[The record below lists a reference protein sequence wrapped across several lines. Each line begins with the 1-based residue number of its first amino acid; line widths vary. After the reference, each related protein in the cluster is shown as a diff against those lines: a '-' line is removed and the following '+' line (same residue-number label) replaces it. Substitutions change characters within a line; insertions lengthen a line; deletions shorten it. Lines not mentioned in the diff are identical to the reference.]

1 MGFKAPYLLL
11 FLFAVPLAIGAYVWL
26 DQRRARRANAWSNAA
41 LLPNMVVGS
50 PGARRY
56 VTAGI
61 FALALTIFLVGFARP
76 EAKFKTAQNGA
87 TVVML
92 VDISGSMAANDV
104 KPTRLQAADTAL
116 TTFVNKLPS
125 QYRASLVTFSTG
137 IAVRVPPTYDRA
149 AVIANLPKTTELEG
163 TALGDAIAEATLV
176 AKKAV
181 GTGKPGSRP
190 PASILIVS
198 DGGSNAGKTMPT
210 DAAAAALKAGITV
223 STIAVGT
230 AAGQVSQKVPL
241 GNGSTKTFPVV
252 RQVPVDP
259 SALQDVAKA
268 GGGTFASAATTAQ
281 LTSVYKN
288 LGKRLIYTKKL
299 REVTE
304 IVAGAG
310 LLVMLVGVGLSAFW
324 FRRLV

>member
-1 MGFKAPYLLL
+1 MGFKAPFLLL
-11 FLFAVPLAIGAYVWL
+11 FLLAVPIAVFGYVWL
-26 DQRRARRANAWSNAA
+26 DRRREQRANAWSNVA
-41 LLPNMVVGS
+41 LLPNMVVGA
-50 PGARRY
+50 PGRRRY

-61 FALALTIFLVGFARP
+61 FALALTLFLVGFARP
-76 EAKFKTAQNGA
+76 EAKFKSAQNGA

-104 KPTRLQAADTAL
+104 KPTRLLAADAAL

-125 QYRASLVTFSTG
+125 QYRASLVTFSSG
-137 IAVRVPPTYDRA
+137 IAVKVPPTYDRA
-149 AVIANLPKTTELEG
+149 AVVANLPKTTELEG

-181 GTGKPGSRP
+181 GQGKPGTHP

-198 DGGSNAGKTMPT
+198 DGGSNAGKTTPT
-210 DAAAAALKAGITV
+210 DAAAAALKAGIPI

-230 AAGQVSQKVPL
+230 PAGQVSQKVPL
-241 GNGSTKTFPVV
+241 GNGSKKTFPVV

-259 SALQDVAKA
+259 SALQAVAKA
-268 GGGTFASAATTAQ
+268 GGGTFAAAGTSAQ
-281 LTSVYKN
+281 LANVYKN
-288 LGKRLIYTKKL
+288 LGKRMIYTKKL

-304 IVAGAG
+304 IVAGVG
-310 LLVMLVGVGLSAFW
+310 LLVMLIGVGLSSYW